1 MRKTKAM
8 QALVL
13 NNGIWSCT
21 TSAEMPRPGPGE
33 SLVQVRYAGLCGT
46 DLELSSGYY
55 GFSGIPGHE
64 FVGRV
69 LEGPRQGM
77 RVVADINVGCGDCF
91 RCTSG
96 QHRHCQQRT
105 VIGIK
110 GRAGAFAQYLSV
122 PDQNLLMVPDQLSD
136 ELAVYAEPVAAALE
150 VIEQVAE
157 ARPNE
162 VLVIGAG
169 RLGMIT
175 GQVLASFGVKVK
187 MLIRNPLRAQHIQN
201 PEIEIVSGA
210 DKDAYPWVIDCSGS
224 KDGLVAA
231 LDATQAQGL
240 LVLKSTVVNA
250 GEVDLSPIMVKELN
264 VLGSRCGP
272 MARALNWLEAG
283 AMEPPKAVVF
293 PLGEVEGALNAATD
307 PNYFKVLFN
316 PDLEI

>member
-96 QHRHCQQRT
+96 HHRHCQQRT

-150 VIEQVAE
+150 VIDQVAE
-157 ARPNE
+157 ARPTE

-175 GQVLASFGVKVK
+175 GQVLASFGVKVQ

-201 PEIEIVSGA
+201 PEIEIVSSA

-250 GEVDLSPIMVKELN
+250 GEVELSPIMVKELN

-272 MARALNWLEAG
+272 MARALSWLEAG

-293 PLGEVEGALNAATD
+293 PLGEVKAALDAAAD

-316 PDLEI
+316 

>member
-157 ARPNE
+157 ARPTE

-272 MARALNWLEAG
+272 MAKALNWLEAG

>member
-157 ARPNE
+157 ARPTE

-175 GQVLASFGVKVK
+175 GQVLASFGVKVQ
-187 MLIRNPLRAQHIQN
+187 MLIRNPLRVQHIQN
-201 PEIEIVSGA
+201 PEIEIVSSA

>member
-157 ARPNE
+157 ARPTE

-272 MARALNWLEAG
+272 MAKALSWLEAG

>member
-1 MRKTKAM
+1 M

-150 VIEQVAE
+150 VIDQVAE
-157 ARPNE
+157 ARPAE

-175 GQVLASFGVKVK
+175 GQVLASFGVKVQ

-201 PEIEIVSGA
+201 PEIEIVSSA

-250 GEVDLSPIMVKELN
+250 GDVDLSPIMVKELN

-272 MARALNWLEAG
+272 MAKALSWLEAG

-293 PLGEVEGALNAATD
+293 PLGEVEAALDAATD

>member
-33 SLVQVRYAGLCGT
+33 SLVQIRYAGLCGT

-96 QHRHCQQRT
+96 HHRHCQQRT

-150 VIEQVAE
+150 VIDQVAE
-157 ARPNE
+157 ARPAE

-175 GQVLASFGVKVK
+175 GQVLASFGVKVQ

-201 PEIEIVSGA
+201 PEIEIVSSA

-272 MARALNWLEAG
+272 MAKALSWLEAG

-293 PLGEVEGALNAATD
+293 PLGEVEAALDAATD

>member
-150 VIEQVAE
+150 VIDQVAE
-157 ARPNE
+157 ARPTE

-169 RLGMIT
+169 RLGIIT
-175 GQVLASFGVKVK
+175 GQVLASFGVKVQ

-201 PEIEIVSGA
+201 PEIEIVSSA

-272 MARALNWLEAG
+272 MAKALSWLEAG

-293 PLGEVEGALNAATD
+293 PLGEVKAALDAAAD

>member
-13 NNGIWSCT
+13 NNGNWSCT

-96 QHRHCQQRT
+96 HHRHCQQRT

-150 VIEQVAE
+150 VIDQVAE
-157 ARPNE
+157 ARPTE

-175 GQVLASFGVKVK
+175 GQVLASFGVKVQ

-201 PEIEIVSGA
+201 PEIEIVSSA

-272 MARALNWLEAG
+272 MAKALSWLEAG

-293 PLGEVEGALNAATD
+293 PLGEVEAALNAATD

>member
-157 ARPNE
+157 ARPTE

-307 PNYFKVLFN
+307 PTYFKVLFN

>member
-1 MRKTKAM
+1 M

-13 NNGIWSCT
+13 NNGNWSCT

-77 RVVADINVGCGDCF
+77 RVVADINVGCGDCY

-96 QHRHCQQRT
+96 QYRHCQQRT

-150 VIEQVAE
+150 VIDQVAE
-157 ARPNE
+157 ARPTE

-175 GQVLASFGVKVK
+175 GQVLASFGVKVQ

-201 PEIEIVSGA
+201 PEIEIVSSA
-210 DKDAYPWVIDCSGS
+210 DKDSYPWVIDCSGS

-272 MARALNWLEAG
+272 MAKALSWLEAG

-293 PLGEVEGALNAATD
+293 PLGEVEAALNAATD